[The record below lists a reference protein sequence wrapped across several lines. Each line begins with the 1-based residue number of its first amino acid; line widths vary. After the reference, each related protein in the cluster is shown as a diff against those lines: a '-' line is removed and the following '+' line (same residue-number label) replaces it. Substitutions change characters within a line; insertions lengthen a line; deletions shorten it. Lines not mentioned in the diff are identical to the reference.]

1 MHELAITQNILDIAL
16 KHAEK
21 ANATKVNTIY
31 LVIGQLSSVVD
42 ESVSFYW
49 DMISEGTLAEGA
61 SLQFRRIP
69 TKMACNK
76 CNKEYEPKPGDF
88 ACPHCS
94 SESVT
99 VKQGKEFF
107 LEAIDIDSDTDSD

>member
-1 MHELAITQNILDIAL
+1 MHELALTQNILDIAI

-21 ANATKVNTIY
+21 ANAKKVNTIY

-42 ESVSFYW
+42 DSVSFYW
-49 DMISEGTLAEGA
+49 DMISEGTIAEGA

-69 TKMACNK
+69 TKMSCNK
-76 CNKEYEPKPGDF
+76 CNKEYDPTPGNF
-88 ACPHCS
+88 ACPYCG

-99 VKQGKEFF
+99 VKQGNEFF
-107 LEAIDIDSDTDSD
+107 LEAIDIDSDADSD